1 MTADYNWAI
10 HSALERH
17 GIEIPFPQQDLH
29 FRGSDVLRVQITPAG
44 TAEAE
49 AAAEAEAVATEEQA
63 KADRAA
69 EVKDETKKAP
79 EE

>member
-1 MTADYNWAI
+1 MKKPSKVVADYNWAI

-29 FRGSDVLRVQITPAG
+29 VKSSDAIRVRIETGDADETPAPD
-44 TAEAE
+44 ADMASE
-49 AAAEAEAVATEEQA
+49 TE
-63 KADRAA
+63 
-69 EVKDETKKAP
+69 KAP

>member
-1 MTADYNWAI
+1 MKKPSKVVADYNWAI

-29 FRGSDVLRVQITPAG
+29 VKSADAIRVRIETGGTDEVLSPDAD
-44 TAEAE
+44 
-49 AAAEAEAVATEEQA
+49 VATETE
-63 KADRAA
+63 
-69 EVKDETKKAP
+69 KAP